1 MTEFL
6 TAEYTF
12 LDGRLA
18 RHYGVDGVDGDG
30 FVRVSMKGRGRSG
43 VLTHGSIL
51 TLTSNPTSTSP
62 VKRGL
67 WVMDNILGTPPP
79 PAPPGVPPLDEKEL
93 KGTLRERMEQHRN
106 NPSCASCH
114 ERMDAIG
121 FGFEHFDAIGRYRER
136 DGEEPVEAQGSL
148 SDAEAF
154 ADHLELNRLL
164 ASSRRGD
171 FLRCLTEKLLTYALG
186 RGLEYYDRP
195 AVEQIVRRL
204 EENDLRMSE
213 LVRGVVDSV
222 PFQLRRGEGDPFG
235 AAAAP

>member
-1 MTEFL
+1 
-6 TAEYTF
+6 
-12 LDGRLA
+12 
-18 RHYGVDGVDGDG
+18 
-30 FVRVSMKGRGRSG
+30 
-43 VLTHGSIL
+43 
-51 TLTSNPTSTSP
+51 
-62 VKRGL
+62 
-67 WVMDNILGTPPP
+67 
-79 PAPPGVPPLDEKEL
+79 
-93 KGTLRERMEQHRN
+93 MEQHRA

-186 RGLEYYDRP
+186 RGLEPFDAP
-195 AVEQIVRRL
+195 AIRSIVRDAQRSDYRL
-204 EENDLRMSE
+204 SSLILGIVKST
-213 LVRGVVDSV
+213 
-222 PFQLRRGEGDPFG
+222 PFQMRTSE
-235 AAAAP
+235 